1 MASPDAPAPA
11 RWVQLLRSADFAR
24 AYTLT
29 VFAAMFGGH
38 LIERLAGR
46 VTLVTVV
53 IGLCV
58 LGVGILVARR
68 AEVSFVRLVPST
80 LLLLCAWAFAS
91 IFWSTD
97 AGTSLVRWLAMI
109 GVALLAVTIGHIR
122 DTLQTVRAL
131 GDVLR
136 AALTL
141 SLGLEILSGILLD
154 VPLRFLGIQG
164 KLAEL
169 GPLQGIFGTRN
180 SLGIVAVIALVTFA
194 VELRTQSVRPAVA
207 VASLVLAAGLALL
220 SASPTVLVLGVGVG
234 VATGALALVRSAP
247 AGRRRGLQWMLAGVV
262 TATGIALYTQRGA
275 IIAVTGAGDD
285 LQARTELWTLVQYY
299 VRLKP
304 VQGWGW
310 FGAWPPAE
318 PPFATINILLGESHR
333 SALNAYVDILLQLGW
348 AGVLLLCAV
357 GGVAL
362 VRSWLDAS
370 QRRSTVYAWTPLV
383 LITLAITSVFESY
396 VLSGAGWLLL
406 CLAAVRA
413 GQSRSWRRRLDA
425 AASGDT
431 GLGHAPG

>member
-1 MASPDAPAPA
+1 MASPHAQTPA

-413 GQSRSWRRRLDA
+413 GHSRSWRRRLDA

>member
-1 MASPDAPAPA
+1 MATSDATPPA
-11 RWVQLLRSADFAR
+11 RAVELLRSADFAR

-46 VTLVTVV
+46 VTLVTIVAA
-53 IGLCV
+53 LCV

-68 AEVSFVRLVPST
+68 DEVSFLRLVPST
-80 LLLLCAWAFAS
+80 LILLCAWAFAS

-97 AGTSLVRWLAMI
+97 AGTSLLRWLAMI
-109 GVALLAVTIGHIR
+109 GVAVLAVTIGHIR

-136 AALTL
+136 AALVF
-141 SLGLEILSGILLD
+141 SLGLEIVSGILLD
-154 VPLRFLGIQG
+154 MPLPFLGVQG
-164 KLAEL
+164 NLAAL
-169 GPLQGIFGTRN
+169 GPIQGIFGTRN
-180 SLGIVAVIALVTFA
+180 ALGIVAVIALITFA
-194 VELRTQSVRPAVA
+194 VELRTQSVRPV
-207 VASLVLAAGLALL
+207 VGTGSIVLAAALALL
-220 SASPTVLVLGVGVG
+220 SASPTVLLLTTGVG
-234 VATGALALVRSAP
+234 VATGALALVRAAP
-247 AGRRRGLQWMLAGVV
+247 VGRRRGLQWTLAGVV
-262 TATGIALYTQRGA
+262 TASGIALYTQRGA
-275 IIAVTGAGDD
+275 IIAATGAADD
-285 LQARTELWTLVQYY
+285 LQLRTDLWTLAQYY
-299 VRLKP
+299 IRLKP

-333 SALNAYVDILLQLGW
+333 SALNASVDVLLQLGW
-348 AGVLLLCAV
+348 AGVMLLCAV
-357 GGVAL
+357 GGVSL

-383 LITLAITSVFESY
+383 LIALAITSAFESY
-396 VLSGAGWLLL
+396 VLTGAGWLLL
-406 CLAAVRA
+406 SLAAVRA

-425 AASGDT
+425 GSPADT

>member
-1 MASPDAPAPA
+1 MASPHAQTPA

-348 AGVLLLCAV
+348 AGVLLLCGV

>member
-1 MASPDAPAPA
+1 MATSDATPPA
-11 RWVQLLRSADFAR
+11 RAVELLRSADFAR

-46 VTLVTVV
+46 VTLVTIVAA
-53 IGLCV
+53 LCV

-68 AEVSFVRLVPST
+68 DEVSFLRLVPST
-80 LLLLCAWAFAS
+80 LILLCAWAFAS

-97 AGTSLVRWLAMI
+97 AGTSLLRWLAMI
-109 GVALLAVTIGHIR
+109 GVAVLAVTIGHIR

-136 AALTL
+136 AALVF
-141 SLGLEILSGILLD
+141 SLGLEIVSGILLD
-154 VPLRFLGIQG
+154 MPLPFLGVQG
-164 KLAEL
+164 NLAAL
-169 GPLQGIFGTRN
+169 GPIQGIFGTRN
-180 SLGIVAVIALVTFA
+180 ALGIVAVIALITFA
-194 VELRTQSVRPAVA
+194 VELRTQSVRPV
-207 VASLVLAAGLALL
+207 VGMGSIVLAAALALL
-220 SASPTVLVLGVGVG
+220 SASPTVLLLTTGVG
-234 VATGALALVRSAP
+234 VATGALALVRAAP
-247 AGRRRGLQWMLAGVV
+247 VGRRRGLQWTLAGVV
-262 TATGIALYTQRGA
+262 TASGIALYTQRGA
-275 IIAVTGAGDD
+275 IIAATGAADD
-285 LQARTELWTLVQYY
+285 LQLRTDLWTLAQYY
-299 VRLKP
+299 IRLKP

-333 SALNAYVDILLQLGW
+333 SALNAYVDVLLQLGW
-348 AGVLLLCAV
+348 AGVMLLCAV
-357 GGVAL
+357 GGVSL

-383 LITLAITSVFESY
+383 LIALAITSAFESY

-406 CLAAVRA
+406 SLAAVRA

-425 AASGDT
+425 GSPADT